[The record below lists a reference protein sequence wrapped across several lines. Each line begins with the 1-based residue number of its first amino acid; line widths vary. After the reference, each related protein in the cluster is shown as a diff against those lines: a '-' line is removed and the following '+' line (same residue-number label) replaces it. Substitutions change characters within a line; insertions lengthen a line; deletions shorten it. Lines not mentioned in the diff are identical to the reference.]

1 MKDQSWKEKVERK
14 QKHKNHTEWRRHKE
28 AKELRKASVF
38 VLTTTQ
44 EAVVVWVK
52 GAVNKGTV
60 ETSCEQ
66 RTVLRC
72 LTDRRY

>member
-44 EAVVVWVK
+44 EAAVVWVK

-60 ETSCEQ
+60 ETSSEQ

>member
-1 MKDQSWKEKVERK
+1 MEEDEEEEAGGEGEKVKDQSWKEKVERK

-44 EAVVVWVK
+44 EAAVVWAK
-52 GAVNKGTV
+52 G
-60 ETSCEQ
+60 Q
-66 RTVLRC
+66 
-72 LTDRRY
+72 